1 MNLIIT
7 LISITKNNFTLSST
21 NKNYFLKLIFDIF
34 KLNKNYFFKN
44 DSFKNNFFKDF
55 FQKIILLKVKK

>member
-34 KLNKNYFFKN
+34 KLNKNYSFKN
-44 DSFKNNFFKDF
+44 DSFKNNFF
-55 FQKIILLKVKK
+55 